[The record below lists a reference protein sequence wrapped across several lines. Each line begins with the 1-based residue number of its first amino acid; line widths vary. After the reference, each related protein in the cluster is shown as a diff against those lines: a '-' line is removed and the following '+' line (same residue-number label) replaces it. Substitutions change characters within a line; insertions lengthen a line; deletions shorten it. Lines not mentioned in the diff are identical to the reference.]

1 MNAAT
6 MMPIEMRNVRARFKR
21 NDVFTEI
28 MRDWGGWAR
37 VKRPGLGS
45 GGSVEQQERYVRSPG
60 THSDPM
66 LAELIK
72 ADEDGQG
79 LYRTIDARV
88 MELHQQ
94 ARDIIRVRFIR
105 MMSLQE
111 IADKARADRDLVSIL
126 HDRALGTLREAVRH
140 YAMTTYDRAMMETYG
155 RRIRDI

>member
-94 ARDIIRVRFIR
+94 ARDIVRARFIR
-105 MMSLQE
+105 IMSLQE
-111 IADKARADRDLVSIL
+111 IANAAQADRELVTIL
-126 HDRALGTLREAVRH
+126 HDRAMGLLREAVRYYVNNTH
-140 YAMTTYDRAMMETYG
+140 DRAMMETYG
-155 RRIRDI
+155 PRIRAI

>member
-1 MNAAT
+1 MAAIQMN
-6 MMPIEMRNVRARFKR
+6 EVKARYKR
-21 NDVFTEI
+21 NDTLTEV

-37 VKRPGLGS
+37 VQRPGLGS
-45 GGSVEQQERYVRSPG
+45 GGSVEQQARFARPLG
-60 THSDPM
+60 THADPAF
-66 LAELIK
+66 AEYMR

-79 LYRTIDARV
+79 LYRMIDARV
-88 MELHQQ
+88 IELHSQ
-94 ARDIIRVRFIR
+94 ARDIIRARFVR

-155 RRIRDI
+155 RRIREI